1 MKNFI
6 PTDTSNEEFKTAI
19 YLLEK
24 YSKNT
29 GSGDTISVSFMEDT
43 ALSGDTYRIEA
54 KADSIFIYGNTP
66 VSYNAAVGYLV
77 RHQNDDIKSQTVTFN
92 SDFRSVYFAN
102 HFYNYY
108 HAAPVEEVCE
118 YIESLALWGQSVLC
132 LWFDMHHFESISSPE
147 AVAMLNKMKKLFE
160 KAKSLGMKTS
170 LTRLANEYYMG
181 ADKSVLAENSAD
193 SGKYKF
199 KLSGYYYTEVCPSVK
214 EGEDLILSSFDELM
228 ESFSSVGLDYIQ
240 LWPYDQG
247 GCTCDKCYPW
257 GSNGFYKISKKSAEI
272 AKKHFPD
279 IKIILSCWR
288 FGTFTDGEWAGI
300 LPLLKKEGEWVD
312 ILMVDIDAY
321 IPEEL
326 PSLNKPIVSFPEI
339 SMYHATPWGGY
350 GANPFPKAL
359 SKQFIETNSF
369 CRGGSLYSEGVFE
382 DINKA
387 FALELM
393 RDPFID
399 PKQTAYE
406 YCGYHFGYE
415 YAEELAHILM
425 KLEETLDRK
434 TYRADGSP
442 SDYPVGEV
450 TELHRYHIYNSD
462 KVEEIYQDF
471 MAIDEKL
478 SPDVK
483 ENHRYKSI
491 YARICGD
498 MALYRNGGF
507 PSDES
512 DEIYV
517 PLAKAYH
524 AEKAYYFVSPI
535 TRESILANR
544 GEGI

>member
-1 MKNFI
+1 MINLI
-6 PTDTSNEEFKTAI
+6 PFKTNSEEFKVAI

-24 YSKNT
+24 YAKNYPDGKACVVSFFEDT
-29 GSGDTISVSFMEDT
+29 KLPGDAYRVEVKDDSILVYGNTSVSF
-43 ALSGDTYRIEA
+43 
-54 KADSIFIYGNTP
+54 
-66 VSYNAAVGYLV
+66 NAAVGHLV
-77 RHQNDDIKSQTVTFN
+77 RHQDDSIKSQTVTFN

-118 YIESLALWGQSVLC
+118 YIETLALWGQSVLC

-147 AVAMLNKMKKLFE
+147 ASAMLDKMKTLFK

-170 LTRLANEYYMG
+170 LTRLANEYYVG
-181 ADKSVLAENSAD
+181 ADKSALAENSAD
-193 SGKYKF
+193 DGRYKF
-199 KLSGYYYTEVCPSVK
+199 KLSGYYYTELCPSVK
-214 EGEDLILSSFDELM
+214 AGENLILSSLDEIM
-228 ESFSSVGLDYIQ
+228 ESLSSVGLDYIQ

-257 GSNGFYKISKKSAEI
+257 GSNGFYKISKKSARVV
-272 AKKHFPD
+272 KKHFPD
-279 IKIILSCWR
+279 AKIILSCWR
-288 FGTFTDGEWAGI
+288 FGTFTDGEWEGI
-300 LPLLKKEGEWVD
+300 LPLLKEDGDWID
-312 ILMVDIDAY
+312 MLMVDIDAY
-321 IPEEL
+321 IPDEL
-326 PSLNKPIVSFPEI
+326 HSLNKPIVSFPEI

-369 CRGGSLYSEGVFE
+369 CRGGSLYSEGIFE

-393 RDPFID
+393 RNPYVD

-415 YAEELAHILM
+415 YAEALADILM
-425 KLEETLDRK
+425 RLEETLDRK

-450 TELHRYHIYNSD
+450 RELHRYHIYNSD
-462 KVEEIYQDF
+462 NVEEIYKDF
-471 MAIDEKL
+471 KAIDENI
-478 SPDVK
+478 PPEIK
-483 ENHRYKSI
+483 EDHRYKSI
-491 YARICGD
+491 YARVCGD
-498 MALYRNGGF
+498 MALLKNGGF

-512 DEIYV
+512 DEIYI